1 MTFFIENFF
10 ALIVIQMPHHFL
22 PLLKGFEL
30 QLSGFWGDDDTTTP
44 HVTPNL
50 TPF

>member
-1 MTFFIENFF
+1 MTFFIENFY
-10 ALIVIQMPHHFL
+10 ALIVTQMPQHFL

-30 QLSGFWGDDDTTTP
+30 QLSGFWGDDDTTTL
-44 HVTPNL
+44 HGTQNI